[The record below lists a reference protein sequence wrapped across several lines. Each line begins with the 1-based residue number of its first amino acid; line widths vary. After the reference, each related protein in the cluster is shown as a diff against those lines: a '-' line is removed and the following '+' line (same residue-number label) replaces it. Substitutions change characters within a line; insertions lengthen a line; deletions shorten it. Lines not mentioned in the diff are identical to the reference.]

1 MVFLSLQLFVCWQS
15 FSLFEDFDSSSLTYG
30 LCLQV
35 YEEHLTHPEVVG
47 EPQAGVDGSVAIISL
62 PLQYPFGEPL
72 ECGKRGVCLYDGCRL
87 RPLEDDA
94 LLLLFG

>member
-1 MVFLSLQLFVCWQS
+1 LRTLIRPLSNMTLACKQ
-15 FSLFEDFDSSSLTYG
+15 
-30 LCLQV
+30 

-62 PLQYPFGEPL
+62 PLQHPFGEPL
-72 ECGKRGVCLYDGCRL
+72 ECGERGVCRYDGRRL

-94 LLLLFG
+94 LFLLFS